1 MLPRGG
7 WDGRIRF
14 VRIGDPPPENEP
26 SLPVR
31 PGTEIESEEGTGAD
45 DQSGAD

>member
-26 SLPVR
+26 RSPIK
-31 PGTEIESEEGTGAD
+31 PGAETADETGAD
-45 DQSGAD
+45 DQSSD